1 MPWAAAAA
9 VGGALISSQASK
21 SAAGKQASAERE
33 AIASQ
38 ERMFDKQLELM
49 APYREA
55 GYGAIEGLQQLVSPE
70 GRAQSLQDYY
80 ASPEYQ
86 AMQNQAAETTARYGA
101 ATGGL
106 RSGSNY
112 AALQNIA
119 PQLGQSFLTNQYN
132 QYSGLAN
139 LGMGAASQGVQ
150 GAANLGNQQAMGL
163 RNIGQANAQN
173 SLTQA
178 NIYSG
183 LANDLAGMYNSG
195 MFSSGGGS

>member
-9 VGGALISSQASK
+9 VGGALISSQATK
-21 SAAGKQASAERE
+21 NAAGKQVSAERE

-49 APYREA
+49 EPYREA

-70 GRAQSLQDYY
+70 GRAQSLQDFY

-86 AMQNQAAETTARYGA
+86 AMQNQAAETSARYSA

-106 RSGSNY
+106 RSGSSY
-112 AALQNIA
+112 ADLQNIA
-119 PQLGQSFLTNQYN
+119 PQLGQSFLANQYN

-150 GAANLGNQQAMGL
+150 GAQYLGSQKAQGMQ
-163 RNIGQANAQN
+163 NIGQANAQN
-173 SLTQA
+173 SLAQA

-183 LANDLAGMYNSG
+183 LANDLAGMYQSG
-195 MFSSGGGS
+195 MFGGGS

>member
-21 SAAGKQASAERE
+21 SAAGKQVSAERE

-49 APYREA
+49 EPYREA

-70 GRAQSLQDYY
+70 GRAQSLQDFY

-86 AMQNQAAETTARYGA
+86 EMQNQAAETSARYSA

-106 RSGSNY
+106 RSGSSY
-112 AALQNIA
+112 ADLQNIA

-150 GAANLGNQQAMGL
+150 GAANLGNRQAQGL
-163 RNIGQANAQN
+163 RNIGEAQAQN
-173 SLTQA
+173 SLAQG
-178 NIYSG
+178 NIW
-183 LANDLAGMYNSG
+183 
-195 MFSSGGGS
+195 SSAIGSIFGGF

>member
-1 MPWAAAAA
+1 MPWGAVAA
-9 VGGALISSQASK
+9 VGGALLSSKASS
-21 SAAGKQASAERE
+21 SAADKQSNAEMA
-33 AIASQ
+33 AIESQ

-49 APYREA
+49 APYRDA
-55 GYGAIEGLQQLVSPE
+55 GYGAIDGLQQLVSPE

-80 ASPEYQ
+80 SSPEYQ

-112 AALQNIA
+112 SALQNIA

-150 GAANLGNQQAMGL
+150 GAANFGNQQAMGL

-178 NIYSG
+178 NIFSG
-183 LANDLAGMYNSG
+183 LGNDLAGM
-195 MFSSGGGS
+195 FGGGF

>member
-9 VGGALISSQASK
+9 VGGALLSSKATK
-21 SAAGKQASAERE
+21 SAAGKQVSADRE

-49 APYREA
+49 EPYREA

-70 GRAQSLQDYY
+70 GRAQSLQEFY

-86 AMQNQAAETTARYGA
+86 AMQNQAAETSARYSA

-106 RSGSNY
+106 RSGSSY
-112 AALQNIA
+112 ADLQNIA

-150 GAANLGNQQAMGL
+150 GAQYLGAQQAQGL
-163 RNIGQANAQN
+163 QNIGQANAQN
-173 SLTQA
+173 SLAQA

-183 LANDLAGMYNSG
+183 LANDLAGMYQSG
-195 MFSSGGGS
+195 MFGSGS